1 MMNKALEII
10 EAKWLFGIPA
20 DSIEVMIHP
29 QSIIHSM
36 VEFQDGSVLSQMSP
50 PDMRL
55 PIQYALTYP
64 ERLPCDSPAFDHQK
78 TWNLDL
84 EVADLD
90 RFPALELGFEVA
102 RVGGTAGAVLN
113 AANEEAVGLFLDG
126 KIRFTDI
133 VEGCGDVLR
142 NHEFEPTPP
151 LELSLIHI

>member
-1 MMNKALEII
+1 M
-10 EAKWLFGIPA
+10 
-20 DSIEVMIHP
+20 
-29 QSIIHSM
+29 
-36 VEFQDGSVLSQMSP
+36 
-50 PDMRL
+50 
-55 PIQYALTYP
+55 
-64 ERLPCDSPAFDHQK
+64 
-78 TWNLDL
+78 DL

-142 NHEFEPTPP
+142 NHEFEPTP
-151 LELSLIHI
+151 LERLLQLDDWAREELKANEHPIVNSPALLSP